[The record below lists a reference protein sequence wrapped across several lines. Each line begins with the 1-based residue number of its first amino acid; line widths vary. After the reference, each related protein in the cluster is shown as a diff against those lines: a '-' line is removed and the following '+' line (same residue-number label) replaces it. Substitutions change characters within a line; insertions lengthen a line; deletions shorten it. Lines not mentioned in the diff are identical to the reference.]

1 MKILK
6 INAGILTNFEVLD
19 LLHSRGAA
27 KDPTRAMGLLKSSE
41 FKVYDYLL
49 ESAACDQTRE
59 SINDLIEKFKEYQ
72 LPKAEL
78 ISIINNRPSSA
89 VELAPII
96 EALEQRNWNDDTLDE
111 MAELIV
117 QVLPPRPDQKNTNEE
132 GTAED
137 NGAQATDENTIAQMT
152 DENNT
157 AQVAAE
163 DNKQVSDGD
172 NGEEEMDD
180 S

>member
-6 INAGILTNFEVLD
+6 INAGLLTNFEVLD
-19 LLHSRGAA
+19 LLRSRGAS
-27 KDPTRAMGLLKSSE
+27 KDPTRAMSLLKLSE
-41 FKVYDYLL
+41 FKVYDYLV

-59 SINDLIEKFKEYQ
+59 SINDFIANFKEYQ

-78 ISIINNRPSSA
+78 INIINNRPSSA

-117 QVLPPRPDQKNTNEE
+117 QVLPPRPDQKNMDEE

-137 NGAQATDENTIAQMT
+137 NGAQAT